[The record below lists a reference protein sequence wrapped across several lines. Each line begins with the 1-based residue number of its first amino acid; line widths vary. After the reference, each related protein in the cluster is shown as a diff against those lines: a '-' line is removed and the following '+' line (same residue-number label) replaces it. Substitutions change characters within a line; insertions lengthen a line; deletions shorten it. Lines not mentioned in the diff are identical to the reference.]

1 LLDIVTKIIM
11 KNEVISVWNAKTT
24 EWRDKVQTFSK
35 VQIEITNQMLSNWR
49 NVVVNDQNVAANE
62 Q

>member
-1 LLDIVTKIIM
+1 MLDIVTKIIM